1 MPGDDGNG
9 FRIAAAAARA
19 FGLVGLIAFTA
30 LSLSGAGASAAEPV
44 NTAALDPEIQASGK
58 EAPLPELLTAEDAA
72 RYTKIFALQEAGE
85 WPAADHE
92 IEKLTDRLLM
102 GHVLAQRY
110 LHPTLYRSGFGEL
123 AAWLELYADH
133 PEASRIYRLA
143 LKRMPQ
149 GAETPEKPVGGLAW
163 RGGGMTTEAAPPARY
178 EPSRRRTAEEHQRAI
193 SINATV
199 QDYLGKGWPTGA
211 KRLLEREDVARL
223 FDPVELD
230 ELLVEVAAVYS
241 YFGKPEEALA
251 LAGASARRSGVYVPM
266 AHWVAGLAAWHLGR
280 WDEARPHF
288 QAVAE
293 AAGVPEWM
301 RAAGGYWAARAHLAG
316 QRPELANHWL
326 AIAAG
331 EPRTFYGL
339 LARHALGLE
348 THYDWKVRPLTDEDI
363 DLLLGL
369 PGGVRALALL
379 QVGERQ
385 RAELELRRLAPGDGP
400 ELARALLAL
409 ANRASLPA
417 LSMALGGTLA
427 SIDSRRHDGALYPV
441 PDWRPPEGYIVDHAL
456 VFAIMRQESHFK
468 TRAKSRSG
476 ARGLMQLMPGTA
488 SFIARDGSL
497 KGAGRYRLFDPELN
511 ISLGQKYLSYLLGH
525 KTVQGDL
532 LLLVA
537 AYNGGPGNL
546 AKWQRHIPSEADPLL
561 FIETIPSRETRR
573 FIKCVLSNLWI
584 YRERLGQPAPSLA
597 ALAAGEWP
605 PYTSLDSAAVTVAK
619 NDGN

>member
-19 FGLVGLIAFTA
+19 LALAGLAAFTA
-30 LSLSGAGASAAEPV
+30 LSLSGAGAPAAEPV
-44 NTAALDPEIQASGK
+44 NTAALDPEIQAPGK
-58 EAPLPELLTAEDAA
+58 EAPLPEVLTAEDAA
-72 RYTKIFALQEAGE
+72 RYTKIFALQEAGK

-92 IEKLTDRLLM
+92 IGKLSDRRLM

-133 PEASRIYRLA
+133 PGASRIYRLA
-143 LKRMPQ
+143 LKRMPKE
-149 GAETPEKPVGGLAW
+149 AETPAKPVDGLAW
-163 RGGGMTTEAAPPARY
+163 RGGGTTEAAPPARY
-178 EPSRRRTAEEHQRAI
+178 QPSRRRTAEEHQRAI
-193 SINATV
+193 SINAMV

-211 KRLLEREDVARL
+211 KRLLGREDVAHL

-230 ELLVEVAAVYS
+230 ELLVKVAAAYS

-251 LAGASARRSGVYVPM
+251 LSGASARRSGVYVPM
-266 AHWVAGLAAWHLGR
+266 AHWVAGLAAWRLGR

-293 AAGVPEWM
+293 AAGVPGWM
-301 RAAGGYWAARAHLAG
+301 RAAGGYWAARTHLAG

-348 THYDWKVRPLTDEDI
+348 NHYNWEVRPLTDEDI

-369 PGGVRALALL
+369 PRGVRGLALL
-379 QVGERQ
+379 QVGERW
-385 RAELELRRLAPGDGP
+385 RAELELRRLAPRDGP
-400 ELARALLAL
+400 ELAGALLAL
-409 ANRASLPA
+409 ANRVSLPA
-417 LSMALGGTLA
+417 LSMVLGGTMA
-427 SIDSRRHDGALYPV
+427 SIDGHRHDGALYPV

-456 VFAIMRQESHFK
+456 VFAIIRQESHFK

-488 SFIARDGSL
+488 SFIARDRSL
-497 KGAGRYRLFDPELN
+497 KGAGRYRLFDPEFN

-532 LLLVA
+532 LLLTA

-546 AKWQRHIPSEADPLL
+546 AKWQRHIQSGPDPLL
-561 FIETIPSRETRR
+561 FLETIPSRETRR
-573 FIKCVLSNLWI
+573 FVKRVLSNLWI
-584 YRERLGQPAPSLA
+584 YRERFGQPAPSLEA
-597 ALAAGEWP
+597 IAAGEWP
-605 PYTSLDSAAVTVAK
+605 PYTSLDRAAVTVAK

>member
-9 FRIAAAAARA
+9 FRIAAAAARVFA
-19 FGLVGLIAFTA
+19 LAGLAAFTA

-44 NTAALDPEIQASGK
+44 NTAAFYPEIQAPGK
-58 EAPLPELLTAEDAA
+58 EAPLPEVLTAEDAA
-72 RYTKIFALQEAGE
+72 RYVKIFALQEAGE

-92 IEKLTDRLLM
+92 IGKLTDRRLM

-110 LHPTLYRSGFGEL
+110 LHPTLYRSRFDEL

-133 PEASRIYRLA
+133 PAASRIYRLA
-143 LKRMPQ
+143 LKRMPK
-149 GAETPEKPVGGLAW
+149 GAETPEKPVDGLAF
-163 RGGGMTTEAAPPARY
+163 
-178 EPSRRRTAEEHQRAI
+178 
-193 SINATV
+193 
-199 QDYLGKGWPTGA
+199 GA
-211 KRLLEREDVARL
+211 GDT
-223 FDPVELD
+223 
-230 ELLVEVAAVYS
+230 
-241 YFGKPEEALA
+241 
-251 LAGASARRSGVYVPM
+251 AGASARRSGDRQ
-266 AHWVAGLAAWHLGR
+266 ATADWAAGLAAWRLGQPQH
-280 WDEARPHF
+280 AGTHF

-293 AAGVPEWM
+293 AAEAPDWM

-316 QRPELANHWL
+316 QRPELASHWL

-348 THYDWKVRPLTDEDI
+348 THYNWEVRPLTDEDI

-369 PGGVRALALL
+369 PGGVRGLALL
-379 QVGERQ
+379 QVGERW
-385 RAELELRRLAPGDGP
+385 RAELELRRLAPRDGP
-400 ELARALLAL
+400 ELAGALLAL

-417 LSMALGGTLA
+417 LSMALGGTMA
-427 SIDSRRHDGALYPV
+427 SIDGRRHDGALYPV

-456 VFAIMRQESHFK
+456 VFAIIRQESHFK

-497 KGAGRYRLFDPELN
+497 KGAERYRLFDPEFN

-532 LLLVA
+532 LLLAA

-546 AKWQRHIPSEADPLL
+546 AKWQRRIQSGPDPLL

-573 FIKCVLSNLWI
+573 FVKRVLSNLWI
-584 YRERLGQPAPSLA
+584 YRERLGQPAPSLEA
-597 ALAAGEWP
+597 IAAGEWP